1 MTLLLIILI
10 PWIGSVCAAFMPTNA
25 RNAEAWLAG
34 FVALAATV
42 LLAWHYPHLANNAVL
57 QLDIPWSATLG
68 VDFQLRMDGFS
79 WLFAMLISGMGL
91 LVVIYARYYMSPAD
105 PVPRFFSFFLAFMG
119 AMLGIVLSGN
129 LLQMAFFWELTSLVS
144 FNFVGDATF
153 SYKVCNEAGT
163 HCSADTTV
171 TIKVS
176 SAPVAQ
182 PDEFTVASGQPIQ
195 SDFC

>member
-68 VDFQLRMDGFS
+68 IDFQLRMDGFS

-119 AMLGIVLSGN
+119 AMLGG
-129 LLQMAFFWELTSLVS
+129 
-144 FNFVGDATF
+144 
-153 SYKVCNEAGT
+153 
-163 HCSADTTV
+163 
-171 TIKVS
+171 
-176 SAPVAQ
+176 
-182 PDEFTVASGQPIQ
+182 
-195 SDFC
+195 